1 MRILLHQKIVQPL
14 IRLLKTG
21 ISVEKISLSIAFG
34 IMLGVFPVL
43 GSTTVLCT
51 IAAFMFR
58 LNLPAIQLVNYAVY
72 PLQFF
77 LLIPFFRAGEH
88 LFASAPLPLS
98 LTMVTTLVKDDA
110 WGATVLL
117 WNTTWHAAVVWCMLA
132 PGVIFV
138 IYRLLLPL
146 VRKLR
151 VRMAGAEN

>member
-1 MRILLHQKIVQPL
+1 M
-14 IRLLKTG
+14 RLLKTG

-43 GSTTVLCT
+43 GSTTVLCI

-58 LNLPAIQLVNYAVY
+58 LNLPAIQLVNYAAY

-88 LFASAPLPLS
+88 LFASDPLPLS
-98 LTMVTTLVKDDA
+98 LIMVTTLVKDDA

>member
-1 MRILLHQKIVQPL
+1 MRTFLRNKVLQPL

-21 ISVEKISLSIAFG
+21 ISAEKISLSIAFG

-43 GSTTVLCT
+43 GSTTILCT
-51 IAAFMFR
+51 IAAFAFR

-72 PLQFF
+72 PLQFL

-88 LFASAPLPLS
+88 LFASETLPLS
-98 LTMVTTLVKDDA
+98 LTLVTTMVNDDA
-110 WGATVLL
+110 WGATIFL
-117 WNTTWHAAVVWCMLA
+117 WNTTWHAAVVWCLLA

-138 IYRLLLPL
+138 LYRLLLPL
-146 VRKLR
+146 LRKLR